1 MSRHHRAPLDTT
13 GGRLTTAHDLQIAVG
28 IVNRSGMLEVL
39 EPLFVADVG
48 RHRTLKLKAFL
59 VACQLNALVR
69 HHRGHL
75 IEVARVINALTD
87 DQRAQ
92 LGIDRH
98 NPALTYDRVERTFTK
113 LAEVLDAGHPGIDAK
128 WFANSLAQAAVPE
141 EFRQSRSVAVDGTDV
156 ETWGALHGDAITFD
170 LDGEAAE
177 TQLMD
182 DAAVPKPK
190 KPARKA
196 KVLAV
201 GTDGRNQYTADR
213 DARAGHRSATNSRSA
228 GSYVGYE
235 LHLAVQARD
244 VKWTNYIDKTTL
256 PDEVPGV
263 ITCLALVPAGTHRG
277 RATVDDLVA
286 AKKAG
291 APIDD
296 VVWDPGYSLCKS
308 DTTHHKL
315 AQAGIHQTFQ
325 PVTHQRGT
333 RPFSGDA
340 ILLDGQLYSSLLPN
354 QLRDLPMPPRG
365 SSEAV
370 KVEHESKFNQRARW
384 RMVRHAGPDTDGAT
398 RWRCPFCAGLLRAR
412 QFPKT
417 MRRPVTVPLGPVD
430 ESCERCCDGIL
441 TAMPVELP
449 WWQRIPFGTTAWRL
463 SMGRRQVVESVN
475 AALKGT
481 FADLSRGFFRVF
493 GQTKMTILLGFT
505 VAGYNLDRIRSYR
518 AKQRAQQE
526 AKPTQPKRR
535 RGTWQQIVE
544 PSPTTPTAGTCPPT

>member
-1 MSRHHRAPLDTT
+1 MSRHRAPLDSS
-13 GGRLTTAHDLQIAVG
+13 GGRPTTAHELQVALG
-28 IVNRSGMLEVL
+28 ILDRSGVMDIL
-39 EPLFVADVG
+39 EPYFLAEVG
-48 RHRTLKLKAFL
+48 RHRTLKLEALL
-59 VACQLNALVR
+59 VACQLNALSR
-69 HHRGHL
+69 HHKGHL

-87 DQRAQ
+87 EQRTQ
-92 LGIDRH
+92 LGIERH
-98 NPALTYDRVERTFTK
+98 DPALTYDRVERTFTK
-113 LAEVLDAGHPGIDAK
+113 LAVVLDAGHPGIDAK

-141 EFRQSRSVAVDGTDV
+141 EFRQSRSIAVDGTDV
-156 ETWGALHGDAITFD
+156 ETWGALHGDAVTVD

-182 DAAVPKPK
+182 DGTVPKPK

-213 DARAGHRSATNSRSA
+213 DARAGHRSATNSRAA
-228 GSYVGYE
+228 GPYVGYE

-244 VKWTNYIDKTTL
+244 VKWTNYIDKTTMS
-256 PDEVPGV
+256 DEVPGV
-263 ITCLALVPAGTHRG
+263 IASLALVPAGTHRG
-277 RATVDDLVA
+277 RAIVDDLVA

-296 VVWDPGYSLCKS
+296 VVWDPGYSLCS
-308 DTTHHKL
+308 AGTTHHKL

-325 PVTHQRGT
+325 PVTHQRGA

-340 ILLDGQLYSSLLPN
+340 LLLDGQLYSSLLPN
-354 QLRDLPMPPRG
+354 ELRDLPMPPRG
-365 SSEAV
+365 APEAV
-370 KVEHESKFNQRARW
+370 KVEHETKFNLRAKW
-384 RMVRHAGPDTDGAT
+384 RMVRHAGPDGDGAT
-398 RWRCPFCAGLLRAR
+398 RWRCPFCAGLLRSR
-412 QFPKT
+412 SFPKT
-417 MRRPVTVPLGPVD
+417 MRRPVTVPLVPVD
-430 ESCERCCDGIL
+430 EGCEHCCAGIM
-441 TAMPVELP
+441 TAMPAELP

-481 FADLSRGFFRVF
+481 FADLSRVFFRVF

-518 AKQRAQQE
+518 AKKRAQAE
-526 AKPTQPKRR
+526 GKPAQPKRR
-535 RGTWQQIVE
+535 RGIWQEIVE
-544 PSPTTPTAGTCPPT
+544 PATTPATDTSPPI